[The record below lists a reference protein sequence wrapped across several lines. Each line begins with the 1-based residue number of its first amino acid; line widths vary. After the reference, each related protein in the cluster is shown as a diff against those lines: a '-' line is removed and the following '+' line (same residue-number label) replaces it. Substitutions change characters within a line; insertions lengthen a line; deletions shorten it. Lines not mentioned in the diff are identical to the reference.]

1 MLFFSVCEQTTD
13 HGRQTTDVWCKPAAC
28 RLWSVVFIIDTLYIS
43 IRISPF
49 MNQVKKIAGIVWM
62 ILGPIAVYYLA
73 KTALHEIQKKPV
85 IDTKIQ
91 WGVFVIIFIPIA
103 IGLVIF
109 GWYAFKGEYN
119 RLPGSS
125 KEIE

>member
-1 MLFFSVCEQTTD
+1 
-13 HGRQTTDVWCKPAAC
+13 
-28 RLWSVVFIIDTLYIS
+28 
-43 IRISPF
+43 

-62 ILGPIAVYYLA
+62 ILGPIAVYYLV